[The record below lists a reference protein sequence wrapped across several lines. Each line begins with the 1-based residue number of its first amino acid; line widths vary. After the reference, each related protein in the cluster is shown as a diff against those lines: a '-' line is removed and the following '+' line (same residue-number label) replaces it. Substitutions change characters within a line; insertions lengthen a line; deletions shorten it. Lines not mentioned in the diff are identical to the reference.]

1 MEIKKQSGM
10 IVLVLLISLIFFG
23 AASLKEYLSNSK
35 EVCIKRPEFGKGA
48 EEYLL
53 YVKGEGELFAG
64 AYTVSFE
71 VDEMQPSDEEL
82 ETYFSRIFECA
93 FKSVI
98 GNNKSSDCI
107 TGKLNFVDKVPGA
120 LAKISWE
127 LDDYSFF
134 EFDGERKD
142 VVVSEFGEEVKLTCN
157 VTYSD
162 IERSKTMSLKIMP
175 QETDVE
181 EETLK
186 KINQKLSEL
195 EENKTSRHFVLPD
208 RIGDVYLEWS
218 MEERS
223 NPLIFLLLGIF
234 IAVMIPPAYR
244 KEEEKRK
251 EKRTLQMQL
260 DYPYIVDK
268 FLVLLTAGMAIR
280 TAWERIA
287 GDYEKQKEKGI
298 IRPAYEELLHTRNEL
313 AAGVP
318 ERVAYEAF
326 GKRCGLLSYVRFST
340 LISQNLRKGSRGIL
354 PMLELEAKNAF
365 ADRKQTARRLGEEA
379 GTKLVFP
386 MVGFLLIVML
396 IVIVPALQMI

>member
-1 MEIKKQSGM
+1 MKIKKQPIL
-10 IVLVLLISLIFFG
+10 IVLVLLISLFFFG
-23 AASLKEYLSNSK
+23 AAFLKEHLSDSK
-35 EVCIKRPEFGKGA
+35 ELRIERPEFGKGA

-53 YVKGEGELFAG
+53 YVKGDGELFNG
-64 AYTVSFE
+64 DYTVSFE
-71 VDEMQPSDEEL
+71 VDEMQPSDKEL
-82 ETYFSRIFECA
+82 KAYFSGIFECA
-93 FKSVI
+93 FKIVV
-98 GNNKSSDCI
+98 GDNKSLDCI
-107 TGKLNFVDKVPGA
+107 TGDLNFVDKVSGA

-127 LDDYSFF
+127 PDDYSLF
-134 EFDGERKD
+134 EPDGERKD
-142 VVVSEFGEEVKLTCN
+142 VEVSNLGEEVELTCN
-157 VTYSD
+157 VIYNN
-162 IERSKTMSLKIMP
+162 IERSKTMSLKILP
-175 QETDVE
+175 KESDVE
-181 EETLK
+181 EEILK

-195 EENKTSRHFVLPD
+195 EENKDNSYFVLPD
-208 RIGDVYLEWS
+208 KIEDVYLDWS
-218 MEERS
+218 TKKRS
-223 NPLIFLLLGIF
+223 NPMVFLLLGVF
-234 IAVMIPPAYR
+234 VAVMVPPAYR

-251 EKRTLQMQL
+251 EKQTLQMQM

-268 FLVLLTAGMAIR
+268 FLVLLTAGIAIR

-287 GDYEKQKEKGI
+287 GDYEKQREQGI

-318 ERVAYEAF
+318 ERVAYEEF

-386 MVGFLLIVML
+386 MVGFLVIVML
-396 IVIVPALQMI
+396 IVMVPALQMI